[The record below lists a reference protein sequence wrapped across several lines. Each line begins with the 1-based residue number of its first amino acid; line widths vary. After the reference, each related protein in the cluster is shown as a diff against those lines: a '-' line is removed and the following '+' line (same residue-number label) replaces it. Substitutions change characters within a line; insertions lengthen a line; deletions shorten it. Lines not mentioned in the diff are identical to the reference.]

1 MYNYIEAVKV
11 LPTNFSP
18 AEVETVLKRI
28 NNPKLVGRMRSTFI
42 VLSDDDYRKK
52 LSKHAKGT
60 KPVAVAPPD
69 VSLNSS
75 GSNSSTS
82 SGSGSGSGS
91 GSKSGHSKSRH
102 LKRGAD
108 ATSDTNPSKA
118 RK

>member
-1 MYNYIEAVKV
+1 MQKNVSYDAI
-11 LPTNFSP
+11 
-18 AEVETVLKRI
+18 RI

-60 KPVAVAPPD
+60 KPVAVALPD

-91 GSKSGHSKSRH
+91 GRKSGHSKSRH